1 MMLGAV
7 KEVSRC
13 CSQRSFLRQLVFSEL
28 KRARIDG
35 RRRSLV
41 TLIVDVLERERFH
54 LRREPSLEDMK
65 WLLWQVFRIP
75 HWILTPIIDYP
86 FTADSTPSLADNS
99 CGGEI
104 QGIAD
109 SAQEESYMQTP
120 TTGRPMEILMVEDSL
135 TFARI
140 TMMALRKGNIEH
152 RFTWLTDG
160 QEALEFLHQCGKYR
174 HAPRP
179 DLILLDL
186 GLPKIDGRE
195 VLAEIK
201 SDDELRCIP
210 VVVMTVSTSMEDRI
224 ESERL
229 DVEAYLTKPVDLGK
243 FLELV
248 RDLKEYWHEDM
259 IVPAAC

>member
-1 MMLGAV
+1 MLN
-7 KEVSRC
+7 
-13 CSQRSFLRQLVFSEL
+13 QRSFLRHLVFSEL

-35 RRRSLV
+35 RRQSLV

-65 WLLWQVFRIP
+65 WLLLQVFRIP

-86 FTADSTPSLADNS
+86 VS
-99 CGGEI
+99 
-104 QGIAD
+104 AD
-109 SAQEESYMQTP
+109 SAQEESYMQKP

-140 TMMALRKGNIEH
+140 TMMALQKGNIEH

-174 HAPRP
+174 RAPQP

-186 GLPKIDGRE
+186 GLPTIDGRE

-201 SDDELRCIP
+201 LDDELCCIP
-210 VVVMTVSTSMEDRI
+210 VVVMTASTSFEDRI
-224 ESERL
+224 ESELL
-229 DVEAYLTKPVDLGK
+229 DVEAYLTKPVDLSK

-259 IVPAAC
+259 ILPAAC